1 MEEGAPP
8 LKGDINVSI
17 TLFCTKRRSDWDN
30 FHKLSCDALSG
41 IVYEDDSQIKDAYVA
56 VRYDKARPR
65 IEILVDEGN
74 HAAS

>member
-56 VRYDKARPR
+56 VAHFADCEQRFRAIVSKQFT
-65 IEILVDEGN
+65 
-74 HAAS
+74 